1 MLADRIMKFCF
12 ALCVLLVANTALS
25 SATDHYIS
33 SNEELWHYLCSSDSP
48 VEDNTTL
55 YLTKGAYELKNT
67 SGFCVLRDIQKLKIQ
82 SLRTGHTSLIT
93 CLSTVSDISTVG
105 FGFVNVTGIELRNIK
120 FKGCGA
126 ILTPEAIEQMNETH
140 PHFFYEQK
148 ATLAFNHCRDMNLVN
163 ISMQYYI
170 GYAVLLMNPLGTS
183 NGIHGMSIM
192 YGMFASSSLC
202 HSGTNRCTGS
212 GLMCLF
218 KDTNATVE
226 LATPSEVNFTNSTVR
241 MNGNIIHNIPPLNMV
256 PHHQFCRLP
265 LLGSGGVTVIF
276 NQTFGASFTST
287 DTILDLCRG
296 SIAGSSLIL
305 YYNGMFNSRVS
316 YSFIDVF
323 NMIYMP
329 DSLQEGGNGIT
340 VYSFQCGQCP
350 VTETSLYKTPL
361 VIKDSVLR
369 GIGPYN
375 AVIKHSHTKYSSNL
389 FLNIFEACS
398 PSKLLIL
405 LERVRYR
412 WSYASVSGSAMY
424 AFISHKLKHSTSASV
439 SLVFSKILARDC
451 IRGNSMYGI
460 YSNVPC
466 FTFINWNNVTI
477 SGGRF
482 YENNAPVIAAY
493 NSEIYLTGA
502 VSFEMNKGV
511 NGPAFYLQSSY
522 LVLQE
527 PLNASFIRN
536 AALLYGGAI
545 YAINKPVPVT
555 HQRCALQ
562 VKPMHQYTN
571 DTELNINLHFMD
583 NKAGLAGTSMYIVP
597 LYNCSQTFLSL
608 TDSHFNWSRITTFKA
623 RNHFEDL
630 HQISSEPF
638 KICSCSYSND
648 GSLKIS
654 CPYNEVS
661 SIIHLYPGMTISV
674 PLCAVDSSGSIVYSA
689 AIASINNDKL
699 TKKSPIQNDLYLMH
713 HQTLSPL
720 SGRDCTYVSYN
731 IYSRSITLRHSLLSV
746 AIPFSSP
753 SWSAYLFVHPCPLGF
768 VLNQGKCICDPLLTN
783 LIPNIH
789 CNISNTSVSL
799 VTDGQWVGNASNSLG
814 LSFVCPPT
822 NCQRGLSYINMT
834 DPFSLCT
841 DTKEG
846 VLCSQCRFGLSVV
859 FGTSQCLECSDIWL
873 LSLIGYGLSGV
884 VLVAIMLY
892 LPLTISEG
900 PLAGIIIAMNITA
913 ASTLDLEEER
923 QGWFLYLVRVSVSMV
938 NLSLG
943 FPLCFYDGMT
953 PLIKTGL
960 LFAYPIYLWILIVG
974 FIIFSHF
981 STRVSNKTAMHSVQ
995 VLASLMYLSFSKI
1008 LMTTIDIIA
1017 YIPVHTSS
1025 SSGTITVWYS
1035 DGSVLYLSNNGHI
1048 VLFAF
1053 SLLALLLYIF
1063 PFILFV
1069 TFGQWLLRVSLIN
1082 KYTRQYIEAFQ
1093 GPYKHGK
1100 GYWFGLRVILV
1111 SYVYMMW
1118 SLLRGYSLISM
1129 LFLQFIPILLFC
1141 VCQSL
1146 FRPFRSKVL
1155 NRMDTVCLLLSTLQ
1169 IVLGISFARSSVNY
1183 YLYCIGIINILLFL
1197 ALLGTCLIQLLKKS
1211 RFVSWTLLKYSTRKH
1226 VRCRQEKDNDET
1238 DESRRLLADFPDEDS
1253 IN

>member
-1 MLADRIMKFCF
+1 MKFCF
-12 ALCVLLVANTALS
+12 ALSVLLVANIALS
-25 SATDHYIS
+25 SAATDHYIS

-48 VEDNTTL
+48 VQDNTTL
-55 YLTKGAYELKNT
+55 YLTKGTYELKNT
-67 SGFCVLRDIQKLKIQ
+67 AGFCILRDVQKLKIQ
-82 SLRTGHTSLIT
+82 SLRTGQTSLIT
-93 CLSTVSDISTVG
+93 CLSTIRDISTVG
-105 FGFVNVTGIELRNIK
+105 FGFVNVTGIELHNIK

-126 ILTPEAIEQMNETH
+126 ILTLEAIEQMNETH
-140 PHFFYEQK
+140 PYFFYEQK
-148 ATLAFNHCRDMNLVN
+148 ATLAFNHCKDMNLVN
-163 ISMQYYI
+163 IIIHYYI

-183 NGIHGMSIM
+183 NGIRGMSIM
-192 YGMFASSSLC
+192 YGIFISRSSC
-202 HSGTNRCTGS
+202 HSGTNICSGS

-218 KDTNATVE
+218 KDTNTTFE
-226 LATPSEVNFTNSTVR
+226 LATPSE
-241 MNGNIIHNIPPLNMV
+241 
-256 PHHQFCRLP
+256 FCRLP
-265 LLGSGGVTVIF
+265 LLGSGGITIIF

-287 DTILDLCRG
+287 DTILDVCAG

-316 YSFIDVF
+316 FFSIDAF
-323 NMIYMP
+323 NLIHMP
-329 DSLQEGGNGIT
+329 DSLQEGGNGIA
-340 VYSFQCGQCP
+340 VYSFLCGQCP

-361 VIKDSVLR
+361 LIKDSFVR
-369 GIGPYN
+369 GTGSYD
-375 AVIKHSHTKYSSNL
+375 AVIKRSHTKYSSNL
-389 FLNIFEACS
+389 FLNIFEACG
-398 PSKLLIL
+398 PSKLLII
-405 LERVRYR
+405 LERVRFR
-412 WSYASVSGSAMY
+412 WSYASVSGSATY
-424 AFISHKLKHSTSASV
+424 AFISHKLKDSTSASV
-439 SLVFSKILARDC
+439 SLVFSKILAREC
-451 IRGNSMYGI
+451 AKGNNIYGI

-482 YENNAPVIAAY
+482 WENNAPVIAAY
-493 NSEIYLTGA
+493 NSEVYLTGA
-502 VSFEMNKGV
+502 VSFERNKGV
-511 NGPAFYLQSSY
+511 NGPAVYLQSSY

-536 AALLYGGAI
+536 AALLYGGAV
-545 YAINKPVPVT
+545 YAHNIPAPVT

-562 VKPMHQYTN
+562 VKPIHQYTN

-583 NKAGLAGTSMYIVP
+583 NKAGLAGVSMYIVP
-597 LYNCSQTFLSL
+597 LYNCSQIFPSL
-608 TDSHFNWSRITTFKA
+608 TNPSRFNWSSITTFKA
-623 RNHFEDL
+623 RNPFKGLQE
-630 HQISSEPF
+630 ISSGPF

-648 GSLKIS
+648 ATSLKIS
-654 CPYNEVS
+654 CSYNEVS
-661 SIIHLYPGMTISV
+661 SIIHSYPGMMISV

-689 AIASINNDKL
+689 AVASINNDKL
-699 TKKSPIQNDLYLMH
+699 TKKSPIQNDLYLLH

-720 SGRDCTYVSYN
+720 SGQDCTYVSYN
-731 IYSRSITLRHSLLSV
+731 VYSRSNTLRHSLFSV

-768 VLNQGKCICDPLLTN
+768 VLNQGECICDPLLTG

-789 CNISNTSVSL
+789 CNISNTSISL
-799 VTDGQWVGNASNSLG
+799 VTDGQWMGNASNSLG

-822 NCQRGLSYINMT
+822 NCQRGLSYLNMT
-834 DPFSLCT
+834 DPSSLCT

-846 VLCSQCRFGLSVV
+846 VLCSQCRIGLSVV
-859 FGTSQCLECSDIWL
+859 FGTSQCLECSSIWL
-873 LSLIGYGLSGV
+873 LSLFGYALSGI

-913 ASTLDLEEER
+913 ASTFDLQEER
-923 QGWFLYLVRVSVSMV
+923 QGWFLYVVRVCVSVV

-960 LFAYPIYLWILIVG
+960 LFAYPIYLWILIIG

-1008 LMTTIDIIA
+1008 LMTIIDIIA

-1025 SSGTITVWYS
+1025 SSGTVIVWYG

-1048 VLFAF
+1048 LLFTF

-1063 PFILFV
+1063 PFIVFV

-1082 KYTRQYIEAFQ
+1082 KYMRQYIEAFQ

-1141 VCQSL
+1141 VSQSL

-1155 NRMDTVCLLLSTLQ
+1155 NGMDTICLLLSTLQ
-1169 IVLGISFARSSVNY
+1169 IVLGISFARSSANY
-1183 YLYCIGIINILLFL
+1183 YLYCIGFINNVLFL
-1197 ALLGTCLIQLLKKS
+1197 ALMGTCLVQLLKKS
-1211 RFVSWTLLKYSTRKH
+1211 RFASWILLNYSTKKH
-1226 VRCRQEKDNDET
+1226 VKCRQEKDDDET
-1238 DESRRLLADFPDEDS
+1238 DEARRLLADLPDEEWL
-1253 IN
+1253 N